1 MATAETPVQQTD
13 VTFYPNPVQD
23 ILQIKTK
30 EKLLSYEVITA
41 DGRLITQGKFARIY
55 SIDMT
60 GITTGVYYVKVQGEA
75 FATTGK
81 VIKK

>member
-1 MATAETPVQQTD
+1 MNTVETPVQQTD
-13 VTFYPNPVQD
+13 VAFYPNPVQD
-23 ILQIKTK
+23 VLNIKTK

-41 DGRLITQGKFARIY
+41 DGRLVTHGKFARTY
-55 SIDMT
+55 TIDMT
-60 GITTGVYYVKVQGEA
+60 GMATGVYYVKVQGEG